1 VSVYDALAPSFDQLR
16 TLPPGVPAAI
26 RRAVLACAS
35 AARPRLLDLGC
46 GSGRMGAA
54 LVDAGDHYVG
64 VDLSLGMLLRF
75 ATRAPPI
82 PLLVQASGDRLPF
95 RDAEFDIVLL
105 VQVLSAAADWRPL
118 VTEASRV
125 LRRQGALIFGR
136 TVAPSNGID
145 AQMKRALARILDR
158 MGVPPY
164 RREATDEALRS
175 LQCAAAASRTVIA
188 AAWSADRTPRGF
200 LDRHGSG
207 ARFAL
212 LPPPIK
218 HAAMRHA
225 EAWATAT
232 FGSLDAVFTECH
244 HHELRMF
251 HLQPGKPH

>member
-1 VSVYDALAPSFDQLR
+1 VSVYDGLAPSFDRLR
-16 TLPPGVPAAI
+16 PLPPGVPAAI
-26 RRAVLACAS
+26 RRAVLACTA
-35 AARPRLLDLGC
+35 AARPLLLDLGC
-46 GSGRMGAA
+46 GSGRVGTAF
-54 LVDAGDHYVG
+54 VDAGDQYVG

-75 ATRAPPI
+75 ATRASAI
-82 PLLVQASGDRLPF
+82 LVLVQASGDRLPF

-125 LRRQGALIFGR
+125 LRRQGALIVGR
-136 TVAPSNGID
+136 TVAPANGID

-164 RREATDEALRS
+164 RGQVTDEALRS
-175 LQCAAAASRTVIA
+175 LECAAVSSRTAIA
-188 AAWSADRTPRGF
+188 AAWSAESTPRGF

-218 HAAMRHA
+218 DAAMRRA
-225 EAWATAT
+225 EVWATAT
-232 FGSLDAVFTECH
+232 FGSLDAVFTEQH
-244 HHELRMF
+244 HHELRIF
-251 HLQPGKPH
+251 HLQPRKPR